1 MQKTIRHIQ
10 EALDGL
16 YPPEEIRALT
26 RLLQEEV
33 CGLSPVEA
41 FLHKDRILD
50 EPIRKKIEVIV
61 ERLKK
66 NEPVQY
72 VLGHTHFDGLRIGV
86 APGVLIPRPE
96 TEELTLLIADENREC
111 PPSSIVDIGTGSG
124 CIAIALSHRFP
135 ECRVEGW
142 DISPD
147 ALRIAEANNRSLG
160 TRVQFRQLDIL
171 HFTPEA
177 DAYGHYDMIV
187 SNPPYIVPS
196 EADAM
201 EPNVLDHEPHS
212 ALFVPE
218 EEPLLFYRAIA
229 VAARHLLH
237 DGGRLYFEINPL
249 FARETEQML
258 HDEGFRHIQVRRDL
272 SGRERFASAT
282 R

>member
-66 NEPVQY
+66 NEPVPY
-72 VLGHTHFDGLRIGV
+72 VLGHTHVDGLRIGV

-124 CIAIALSHRFP
+124 CIAIALSRRFP

-218 EEPLLFYRAIA
+218 KEPLLFYRAIA